1 MKIQS
6 YLFALAVVATASLVS
21 CSSDNN
27 DTQKPIV
34 NLHAPE
40 EGAHLEAGK
49 SIHFDME
56 VSDNEMLGSYK
67 IDIHSAEGHSH
78 THSHGKMAKLVPMAS
93 ETILY
98 NFQHQW
104 SLAGQRN
111 ASIHHHEI
119 TIPENATPGDYHF
132 VVYVLDAAGNQE
144 MVARNIEI
152 VGPGEGDH
160 DHDHDHEGEEY
171 SH

>member
-1 MKIQS
+1 MKIKS
-6 YLFALAVVATASLVS
+6 YLIALAVVATASFTS

-27 DTQKPIV
+27 DTEKPVV

-40 EGAHLEAGK
+40 EGAHLETGK

-67 IDIHSAEGHSH
+67 IDIHSAAGHSH
-78 THSHGKMAKLVPMAS
+78 THSHGNMAKLASMAA
-93 ETILY
+93 ETISY
-98 NFQHQW
+98 SFQHQW

-119 TIPENATPGDYHF
+119 TIPENATPGAYHF

-144 MVARNIEI
+144 MVARNVEI
-152 VGPGEGDH
+152 VAPGAGDH
-160 DHDHDHEGEEY
+160 DHDHDHEGEDH